1 MIVAVTVMV
10 VMYHVTT
17 RYNIRLQQ
25 PFHDANVLMRSHAY
39 VRSQAR
45 LFSRAQ
51 LPVKLV
57 QRRNVLLL
65 RLHTRILRADAL

>member
-1 MIVAVTVMV
+1 
-10 VMYHVTT
+10 
-17 RYNIRLQQ
+17 
-25 PFHDANVLMRSHAY
+25 MRSHAY

-45 LFSRAQ
+45 LFPRAQ